1 MSKKNLLLAGVAA
14 AAIAGAIHLGA
25 QSPMAAD
32 SAGVTVNLNGL
43 QLMHRS
49 PVAYPAEALSKGVE
63 GAVVVQ
69 VRLDAK
75 GEVIDDA
82 ILSGPDELRRGLQQ
96 SVLDWHFD
104 KSAASSTRVVNIDFA
119 KPASTAA
126 TATGPIAATR
136 AQVFRSVPAQPV
148 AMSGQS
154 MNAAPGRSTAMAE
167 RQLSSIEI
175 FGLSDSAREQLLA
188 ILPVHV
194 GDNWSEET
202 MMRVAEAARKFDE
215 HLSVSG
221 GGSASGTYSI
231 RIKTPDASVTTTNTA
246 PPMAVPAGAQ
256 RIGGNVM
263 AANLVSQV
271 PPVYPPLAKMARQQG
286 TVKFQATI
294 GTDGKVE
301 ALQVISGPPLLVQA
315 SVDAVKKWVYQPTL
329 LNGAPVEVVTTVDVN
344 FTLADGGTP
353 AQ

>member
-1 MSKKNLLLAGVAA
+1 
-14 AAIAGAIHLGA
+14 
-25 QSPMAAD
+25 
-32 SAGVTVNLNGL
+32 
-43 QLMHRS
+43 
-49 PVAYPAEALSKGVE
+49 
-63 GAVVVQ
+63 
-69 VRLDAK
+69 
-75 GEVIDDA
+75 
-82 ILSGPDELRRGLQQ
+82 
-96 SVLDWHFD
+96 
-104 KSAASSTRVVNIDFA
+104 
-119 KPASTAA
+119 
-126 TATGPIAATR
+126 
-136 AQVFRSVPAQPV
+136 
-148 AMSGQS
+148 
-154 MNAAPGRSTAMAE
+154 MAE